1 MIENLLLT
9 VISRA
14 FEKDLGRIALD
25 WFPKLIAPKG
35 YHGREAVVKGFV
47 DYFEKQLH
55 NEGSPLVKARYK
67 ASAMYDVSLKDI
79 ARFESS
85 LTIALLVNTAPATFW
100 TLFLVLS
107 NPTLFL
113 DLRQQLDSFIR
124 PSSSDGDTQSD
135 KKSHQTLHINMAQIL
150 KECPLLK
157 SLMEEVLRVRSTN
170 ASGRMVMRDTMLNNQ
185 YLLRANSTV
194 LIPSASVHN
203 DASIWGA
210 TAKQFDPFRFVKN
223 GDSQTLPQP
232 AYAYRAFGGGAALC
246 PGRFLASMEVLSML
260 TIIML
265 RFNVTPVDSKGRA
278 TQWREPKSRSHI
290 LTSILSPAK
299 DVRVLIKEREEYRGM
314 TWRFTHNDA
323 EAL

>member
-1 MIENLLLT
+1 M
-9 VISRA
+9 
-14 FEKDLGRIALD
+14 
-25 WFPKLIAPKG
+25 
-35 YHGREAVVKGFV
+35 VKGFV
-47 DYFEKQLH
+47 EYFENRLQE
-55 NEGSPLVKARYK
+55 EGSPLVKARYK
-67 ASAMYDVSLKDI
+67 ANTMYDISLEDL

-113 DLRQQLDSFIR
+113 DLRQQLESFIR
-124 PSSSDGDTQSD
+124 PSSSDNHTQGS
-135 KKSHQTLHINMAQIL
+135 KESHQTLHVNMAQVL
-150 KECPLLK
+150 KGCPLLK

-203 DASIWGA
+203 DASVWGP
-210 TAKQFDPFRFVKN
+210 TVKQFDPFRFVKT
-223 GDSQTLPQP
+223 GDSQTLLQP

-265 RFNVTPVDSKGRA
+265 RFDVTPVDSKGRA

-299 DVRVLIKEREEYRGM
+299 DIPVLIKEKEEYRGM
-314 TWRFTHNDA
+314 TWRFTIDH
-323 EAL
+323 EAVF

>member
-1 MIENLLLT
+1 MLVDKDLSLT
-9 VISRA
+9 VIPRA

-47 DYFEKQLH
+47 DYFENQLQ
-55 NEGSPLVKARYK
+55 EGGSPLVKARYK
-67 ASAMYDVSLKDI
+67 ANRMYDVSSGDL

-113 DLRQQLDSFIR
+113 DLRQKLDSFIR
-124 PSSSDGDTQSD
+124 PSSSDDYTQGS
-135 KKSHQTLHINMAQIL
+135 KERHQTLHVNMAQVL
-150 KECPLLK
+150 RECPLLK
-157 SLMEEVLRVRSTN
+157 SLMDEVLRVRSTN

-203 DASIWGA
+203 DASVWGA
-210 TAKQFDPFRFVKN
+210 TVRQFDPFRFVKH
-223 GDSQTLPQP
+223 GDSQMLQQP

-260 TIIML
+260 TIIIL
-265 RFNVTPVDSKGRA
+265 RLDVTPVDSKGRP

-299 DVRVLIKEREEYRGM
+299 DVRVLIQEREKYRGM
-314 TWRFTHNDA
+314 TWRFTLNG
-323 EAL
+323 E

>member
-1 MIENLLLT
+1 M
-9 VISRA
+9 
-14 FEKDLGRIALD
+14 D
-25 WFPKLIAPKG
+25 WFPKLIAPNG

-47 DYFEKQLH
+47 SYFENHLH
-55 NEGSPLVKARYK
+55 EQGSPLVKARYEANK
-67 ASAMYDVSLKDI
+67 MYDVPLEDI

-85 LTIALLVNTAPATFW
+85 LTIALLVNTVPATFW
-100 TLFLVLS
+100 SLFLVLS

-113 DLRQQLDSFIR
+113 ELRQRLESFIR
-124 PSSSDGDTQSD
+124 PSSGDDYIQSSNQ
-135 KKSHQTLHINMAQIL
+135 SHQTLHLNMAQVL

-157 SLMEEVLRVRSTN
+157 SLIEEVLRTRSTN

-203 DASIWGA
+203 DASVWGA
-210 TAKQFDPFRFVKN
+210 TVGQFDPFRFVKN
-223 GDSQTLPQP
+223 GDSQTLLQP

-246 PGRFLASMEVLSML
+246 PGRFLASMEILSML
-260 TIIML
+260 TMFML
-265 RFNVTPVDSKGRA
+265 RFDVTPVDSKGDA

-299 DVRVLIKEREEYRGM
+299 DVRVLIKEREKYRGM
-314 TWRFTHNDA
+314 TWRFTLND
-323 EAL
+323 E

>member
-1 MIENLLLT
+1 M
-9 VISRA
+9 
-14 FEKDLGRIALD
+14 
-25 WFPKLIAPKG
+25 
-35 YHGREAVVKGFV
+35 
-47 DYFEKQLH
+47 DYFE
-55 NEGSPLVKARYK
+55 NEFQEGGSPLVKARYK
-67 ASAMYDVSLKDI
+67 ANTMYDISLEDL

-113 DLRQQLDSFIR
+113 DLQQQLESFIR
-124 PSSSDGDTQSD
+124 PSSSDDYTQGS
-135 KKSHQTLHINMAQIL
+135 KESHQTLHVNMAQVL

-185 YLLRANSTV
+185 YLLRAHSTV

-203 DASIWGA
+203 DASVWGP
-210 TAKQFDPFRFVKN
+210 TVKQFDPLRFVKT
-223 GDSQTLPQP
+223 GDSQMLLQP

-265 RFNVTPVDSKGRA
+265 RFDVTPVDSKGRA

-299 DVRVLIKEREEYRGM
+299 DVPVLIKEKEKYHGM
-314 TWRFTHNDA
+314 TWRFTIDD
-323 EAL
+323 EEVF